1 MVRARKSNPFTRR
14 QKRMNM
20 DEYSEPT
27 LNQAHM
33 WVYWV
38 SPSVRLMPV
47 LAKA

>member
-1 MVRARKSNPFTRR
+1 MVRARKPNPFTRR

-38 SPSVRLMPV
+38 SPPFRLEPFLV
-47 LAKA
+47 KG